1 MGEGREV
8 RMSAAVRSYFVP
20 FVMQHRYFSAR
31 GIKQALGATPHFEQ
45 FSELASIFWRD
56 TMSAV
61 GTKLTERMSALSVKA
76 QNQQKAFAF

>member
-1 MGEGREV
+1 
-8 RMSAAVRSYFVP
+8 MSAAVRSYFVP

-61 GTKLTERMSALSVKA
+61 GTKFTERMSALSA
-76 QNQQKAFAF
+76 QSTKSTKSFCLLKSGL

>member
-45 FSELASIFWRD
+45 FSELASIFGATQCLPLAQSSLNECPHFR
-56 TMSAV
+56 
-61 GTKLTERMSALSVKA
+61 LKA
-76 QNQQKAFAF
+76 QN